1 MAANWFYA
9 MAGGCVLGLI
19 ILNTLEPVDFNIIL
33 LKRLKK
39 KGVFISSNLQNNYSN
54 NKNNNKNNNN
64 NNKNNNNNNGNNNNN
79 NGNKNNNNNTNMIY
93 EIESSSKYNTKKGE
107 KGVLLYN
114 IKTSPDKQSVNEN
127 GSVTETSKKDVE
139 IASPDV
145 VFFIGRDLE
154 YNYENDSDCGN
165 IPYDMIPPLRSARS
179 SATDVLKTPKKNPPL
194 EDVTKIE
201 NLV

>member
-39 KGVFISSNLQNNYSN
+39 KGVFISLNLQNNYSNNSKN

-64 NNKNNNNNNGNNNNN
+64 GNNNNN
-79 NGNKNNNNNTNMIY
+79 NNIIY
-93 EIESSSKYNTKKGE
+93 EIENSSKYNTKKGE

-114 IKTSPDKQSVNEN
+114 IKTSPDKQSINEN
-127 GSVTETSKKDVE
+127 GSVTETRKKNDE
-139 IASPDV
+139 ITSPDV

-179 SATDVLKTPKKNPPL
+179 SATDVLKTPKKIPPL

-201 NLV
+201 SIV

>member
-1 MAANWFYA
+1 M
-9 MAGGCVLGLI
+9 M
-19 ILNTLEPVDFNIIL
+19 
-33 LKRLKK
+33 
-39 KGVFISSNLQNNYSN
+39 
-54 NKNNNKNNNN
+54 
-64 NNKNNNNNNGNNNNN
+64 
-79 NGNKNNNNNTNMIY
+79 Y
-93 EIESSSKYNTKKGE
+93 EIENSSKYNTKKGE

-127 GSVTETSKKDVE
+127 GSVTETSKKDNE

-194 EDVTKIE
+194 DDVTKTE
-201 NLV
+201 NIV